1 MYSTVLQGA
10 SLCLFSCANLLAAW
24 TSTTAASSHPAACS
38 PTQTVTLLPLT
49 QPLSR
54 PLTECSQPDA
64 VERLLVRLLPRPS
77 ERNVFTGD
85 VVAFTSPLTVA
96 AAAVA
101 GPGGAAAARLPY
113 GGSSAAAAAA
123 AAAGGIGEELGQSTM
138 VRRVAAMPGDELT
151 TGEEEGAES
160 YIIPEVR
167 PTRWL
172 GYSELSVGGRRARG
186 AYCWAERARLRSP
199 ELQSDLLHS
208 ATCCFASQSSRF
220 RPLLHNWRPLALLPT
235 LHPHPNPQPL
245 PTPCR
250 GTAGC
255 WPTTSRSRHP
265 MSLTAAALGRCRSHT
280 SWAGAGAGQPLFGA
294 P

>member
-1 MYSTVLQGA
+1 MAQRVSPRYLGLKLAQAAHEAAAALSSATS
-10 SLCLFSCANLLAAW
+10 SLPEA
-24 TSTTAASSHPAACS
+24 
-38 PTQTVTLLPLT
+38 
-49 QPLSR
+49 LSR
-54 PLTECSQPDA
+54 GLEAYRARLTMGILITGAAMAPTLNPKAASQPDA

-160 YIIPEVR
+160 YIIPE
-167 PTRWL
+167 
-172 GYSELSVGGRRARG
+172 GH
-186 AYCWAERARLRSP
+186 CWVLADNESLAPPNVIDSRS
-199 ELQSDLLHS
+199 
-208 ATCCFASQSSRF
+208 FG
-220 RPLLHNWRPLALLPT
+220 
-235 LHPHPNPQPL
+235 PL
-245 PTPCR
+245 PLSHIVGRILYAARSETDHGPVENSEEGMAADAPVVEAELDVEALCR
-250 GTAGC
+250 GE
-255 WPTTSRSRHP
+255 
-265 MSLTAAALGRCRSHT
+265 
-280 SWAGAGAGQPLFGA
+280 
-294 P
+294 